1 MNKTQEC
8 LKKFIIGK
16 LVEQDDITLNKI
28 EEEVI
33 TVKKI
38 MASDIGTIVFEG
50 CEKQNEV
57 QYDELRREL
66 EAHFSITA
74 DCGILLSDND
84 TTRDKHW
91 WTSKEK
97 QLSDNYYWDRY
108 KKYIEKRLPNKVIK
122 TMDID
127 TDVVMDNI
135 ENPSIQNFSRYGMV
149 VGHVQSG
156 KTGNYS
162 GLVCKAADAGYKFIV
177 VIAGGLNNLRN
188 QTQERLNEYF
198 VGNDGIKD
206 LEIKRL
212 SAFDNSKQPISLT
225 TATDDFNAK
234 DANRQTINFDN
245 MTGPIILVI
254 KKNVSTL
261 KNVIKWIKSHT
272 KDKVKNHAMLVIDDE
287 SDYASVNYKDEND
300 PTQINKYI
308 RRLISLF
315 DKSSYVAYTATPFAN
330 IFIDHK
336 TNTSDLGADLF
347 PKNFIYA
354 LDAPSNYMGA
364 RKYFLP
370 NEDNLDEKNPHIVEI
385 EDFEESFPFIQKS
398 GHQVNFI
405 PESLKEAIRLFL
417 INISIRNLKGQE
429 NQHNSML
436 VHTSRFTG
444 VHEQVSNLTE
454 KYLNSLKESLVSFGK
469 LSTPERQSSDIL
481 EIKNTHAELC
491 NNKEFSFEEII
502 KRLTDIIGTVYVREV
517 HQKSKIP
524 LVYRKDTPTNVIAVG
539 GTSLSRGYT
548 LEGLSITY
556 FTRNSLFY
564 DTLMQMGR
572 WFGYRDN
579 YDELCKVFIP
589 KAISNH
595 FIKIVNATDDL
606 MNNLNYMRRLGKTP
620 EEFGLGVQS
629 YPATKLQ
636 ITAKNKMKAAKEIPI
651 KLNLNGCLKENALIP
666 KTQKEKEKV
675 LESMKNLIE
684 KIIENNYELKKIG
697 ENYLWKNVEISLV
710 LEFFKNVLET
720 SKYDQ
725 YGLDIGFPIQFII
738 KKLEKLEGKADVA
751 LFSTRERSI
760 EILPNIIVGC
770 QKRKIGN
777 STDEYYLVNKHKVS
791 TSTPE
796 KIILE
801 GSKTELT
808 GKQIRQDYM
817 QKPLLMLHILSLY
830 EKLEFPKEDID
841 IEGIFGAYGIAF
853 PETNKSNN
861 SPSENNDDDGILLM
875 VNSVYIDNLLKE
887 KEIDLDEDYGDD
899 YDE

>member
-1 MNKTQEC
+1 MNRTQEYF
-8 LKKFIIGK
+8 KKFIISR
-16 LVEQDDITLNKI
+16 LAEQDDITLDKI
-28 EEEVI
+28 KEEI
-33 TVKKI
+33 TKI
-38 MASDIGTIVFEG
+38 KNIMQLDIGSTFFEG
-50 CEKQNEV
+50 CEQLDEE
-57 QYDELRREL
+57 QYDELRKEL
-66 EAHFSITA
+66 ETHFSITA
-74 DCGILLSDND
+74 DCGILLTDND

-108 KKYIEKRLPNKVIK
+108 KKYIEKRLPSKVIK

-135 ENPSIQNFSRYGMV
+135 ENPTLQNFTRYGMV

-162 GLVCKAADAGYKFIV
+162 GLICKAADAGYKFIV

-198 VGNDGIKD
+198 VGSDGVKD
-206 LEIKRL
+206 LEIKKL
-212 SAFDNSKQPISLT
+212 STFDNSKQPISLT

-234 DANRQTINFDN
+234 DANKQTINFDN
-245 MTGPIILVI
+245 MTGPMILVI

-287 SDYASVNYKDEND
+287 SDYASVNYKDESD

-308 RRLISLF
+308 RKLISLF

-364 RKYFLP
+364 KKYFLP
-370 NEDNLDEKNPHIVEI
+370 NEENLDEKSPYIVEI
-385 EDFEESFPFIQKS
+385 EDFKDSFPFIQKS
-398 GHQVNFI
+398 GHQVNSI
-405 PESLKEAIRLFL
+405 PKSLKEAIRLFL

-454 KYLNSLKESLVSFGK
+454 KYLNSLKEAIISFGK
-469 LSTPERQSSDIL
+469 LPNAENQSADIL
-481 EIKNTHAELC
+481 EIKNTYMNLC
-491 NNKEFSFEEII
+491 NNKDFSFKKILE
-502 KRLTDIIGTVYVREV
+502 KLTDIISTVYVREV

-524 LVYRKDTPTNVIAVG
+524 LVYRKDAPTNVIAVG

-579 YDELCKVFIP
+579 YSELCKVFIP

-606 MNNLNYMRRLGKTP
+606 MNNLNYMRKLGKTP

-651 KLNLNGCLKENALIP
+651 RLNLNGCLKENALIP
-666 KTQKEKEKV
+666 KASSKNEKV
-675 LESMKNLIE
+675 LESIKILIE
-684 KIIENNYELKKIG
+684 KIVKNNYKLENVGK
-697 ENYLWKNVEISLV
+697 NYLWKDVDISLI

-720 SKYDQ
+720 SEYDQ

-738 KKLEKLEGKADVA
+738 KKLEKLDGKADVA
-751 LFSTRERSI
+751 FFSTKERTM
-760 EILPNIIVGC
+760 EIVPNVIIGY

-777 STDEYYLVNKHKVS
+777 STDEYYIVNKHKIS

-796 KIILE
+796 KIIL
-801 GSKTELT
+801 GNIKSELT
-808 GKQIRQDYM
+808 GKKIRQDYM
-817 QKPLLMLHILSLY
+817 TKPLLMLHLLSLY
-830 EKLEFPKEDID
+830 EKFESPEEDID
-841 IEGIFGAYGIAF
+841 IDGLFGAYGIAF
-853 PETNKSNN
+853 PEITKNDNPTNN
-861 SPSENNDDDGILLM
+861 SLEDEGVLLM
-875 VNSVYIDNLLKE
+875 VNSVYIENLLKE
-887 KEIDLDEDYGDD
+887 KEIDLDEDFGDD